1 MPTLDR
7 VEAFIARVEARDF
20 LGAMEDFYHPDA
32 TAQENASPPRVGL
45 PALLANERATVARFP
60 DTRVREV
67 QHFAIKGDTVFINWV
82 FEMADNDK
90 VRVLDEIVVQ
100 CWRGDRIASE
110 RFYYDPGSIR

>member
-7 VEAFIARVEARDF
+7 IEAFIARVEAGDF

-32 TAQENASPPRVGL
+32 TAQENGNPPRTGL
-45 PALLANERATVARFP
+45 PALLANERASLARFP

-67 QHFAIKGDTVFINWV
+67 ERFAIHGDTVFINWV
-82 FEMADNDK
+82 FEMADKEK

-100 CWRGDRIASE
+100 TWRGDRIATE
-110 RFYYDPGSIR
+110 RFYYNPEQMK